1 MRFFIGF
8 AVAILFAG
16 KAAAVETYADLVEQ
30 LMPSVVNISTEK
42 ETVADTDAAV
52 DNLMLNP
59 ALQGREALGSGFFVR
74 EDGYIL
80 TNNHVIKGAKKINV
94 ITEENE
100 IYAAKV
106 IGIDTPSDLAV
117 LKIDVVA
124 EDGKTLKEVKP
135 VVFGNADTA
144 RIGDKV
150 LVFGNPYGLGVSVSQ
165 GIISAKSRDI
175 GLGGQ
180 QYLQTDAAIN
190 RGNSGGPM
198 FSLDGEVIGV
208 NAALFAS
215 QGASGIGF
223 ALPSNVANW
232 VANQLIES
240 GKVRR
245 GWLGFA
251 VANGLDSYTGKAGF
265 VITEI
270 DEESPAYKEGLR
282 VGEIISAYD
291 DMPAADV
298 ADFLNYAETLE
309 PGDMLRLKTLSF
321 GEEFRTVIKIQDM
334 PAQKLK
340 DYTDK
345 ALKESRQRSVQD
357 IDSEVF
363 YISEFKIAVKEADP
377 RGLAIVKI
385 EKKSPLAGKG
395 IKVGDVILE
404 ADRSDIYTADNLLDN
419 IRTAVVNDFRPISLL
434 IQSSD
439 NAFYTSVELVNEND

>member
-1 MRFFIGF
+1 MHLLS
-8 AVAILFAG
+8 VLLLFAATTG
-16 KAAAVETYADLVEQ
+16 QAFALDSYADLVET

-42 ETVADTDAAV
+42 KAVADTDEGI
-52 DNLMLNP
+52 DNFMLNP
-59 ALQGREALGSGFFVR
+59 ELKGRESLGSGFFIHK
-74 EDGYIL
+74 DGYIL
-80 TNNHVIKGAKKINV
+80 TNLHVIKGAKKISV
-94 ITEENE
+94 ITDDNE
-100 IYAAKV
+100 SYTATIAGTDA
-106 IGIDTPSDLAV
+106 PSDLAV
-117 LKIDVVA
+117 LKIDLQQD
-124 EDGKTLKEVKP
+124 EKPREVRP
-135 VVFGNADTA
+135 VVFGNAHDA

-150 LVFGNPYGLGVSVSQ
+150 LVFGNPYGLGVSVSS
-165 GIISAKSRDI
+165 GIISAKSRNI
-175 GLGGQ
+175 GLGSQ

-190 RGNSGGPM
+190 KGNSGGPM
-198 FSLDGEVIGV
+198 FNLDGEVIGV
-208 NAALFAS
+208 NAALFTS

-223 ALPSNVANW
+223 ALPSNTANW
-232 VANQLIES
+232 VSNQLMKD

-245 GWLGFA
+245 GWLGFS
-251 VANGLDSYTGKAGF
+251 VANGIDSYTGKPGF